1 MNPNPTL
8 DPINVVL
15 AILVVASVAV
25 AGYGLVRTEAT
36 VDTTVQVCRD
46 AVISD
51 LRACMTTCSQRA
63 DVAFAAC
70 GGTP

>member
-1 MNPNPTL
+1 MNPSPTM
-8 DPINVVL
+8 DPVNVILV
-15 AILVVASVAV
+15 ILVVASVAV
-25 AGYGLVRTEAT
+25 AGYGLVRTEET

-51 LRACMTTCSQRA
+51 LRMCMATCSQRA
-63 DVAFAAC
+63 DAAFAAC